1 MAERPENAALSRL
14 PPLRPPNRGEIIPI
28 ADARGCYGERPP
40 TFMLTGGWHRGFW
53 SKGYPRPAAV
63 SDRPLAVATVGV
75 KSTDTGSE
83 ECGRRG
89 FASSIVASRL
99 ICHHAGIEGRMTMKD
114 LHRKAHLLPHRRH
127 PEHRSPRQPE
137 LRHRRHH
144 LQGDCCPDIIQ
155 SVAALTANE
164 KVIRSSQPVTRR
176 PPPEPGVVLQRGP
189 LAMAAFAAAAQ
200 SEGVPQLGEVYPP
213 HQPFLCAD

>member
-1 MAERPENAALSRL
+1 
-14 PPLRPPNRGEIIPI
+14 
-28 ADARGCYGERPP
+28 
-40 TFMLTGGWHRGFW
+40 MLTGGWHRGFW
-53 SKGYPRPAAV
+53 SKGYRRPAAV

-164 KVIRSSQPVTRR
+164 KVIRIKPASNASPTARAWGGSATGSAGYGCVRCGGAVRRRSSTGRSLSASPTVSLRR
-176 PPPEPGVVLQRGP
+176 LGIAPASATP
-189 LAMAAFAAAAQ
+189 LWSRERALWF
-200 SEGVPQLGEVYPP
+200 P
-213 HQPFLCAD
+213 